1 MIASHVSHQANPA
14 DDRLL
19 ASFLTL
25 GFVSVATYA
34 VLHHELGPAT
44 MQALNLVIAIAG
56 IYVFT
61 RYSPFTPLQKALFT
75 LGYFPA
81 YQYTAVSQ
89 NYAMGMLG
97 VWACCALAARRPVN
111 ILALAVIIGLL
122 AQVSI
127 FGWIIGF
134 ALAVALLGDRLRR
147 PDPTDA
153 VAPGGRPW
161 VPALVCAAA
170 LTVALVVAW
179 RAAHGANPTRWY
191 FDLEQDRLLHIAQTV
206 PVALLPFR
214 DAGYEGWPVYARAR
228 ESLPLVFGI
237 VAWGFAALTAI
248 GLLGRRRALVFY
260 GLATGGLLGFFY
272 LKWLGGVNYSGHLY
286 VVLVAAMWLGRS
298 QPAPDREGPVVR
310 RAWALAGGAGLTV
323 LLLAQAVAG
332 LEAIAMSAPPR

>member
-1 MIASHVSHQANPA
+1 MAAPYVSTQPNAA

-19 ASFLTL
+19 AGFLTL

-34 VLHHELGPAT
+34 VLHHDLAPAS
-44 MQALNLVIAIAG
+44 MEALNLVIAIAG
-56 IYVFT
+56 IYIFT

-97 VWACCALAARRPVN
+97 VWACCALAARRPVRM
-111 ILALAVIIGLL
+111 LALAVIIGLL

-127 FGWIIGF
+127 FGWIIGL
-134 ALAVALLGDRLRR
+134 ALAVALLGDQLRR

-161 VPALVCAAA
+161 VPVAVCAAA
-170 LTVALVVAW
+170 LAVALVVAW
-179 RAAHGANPTRWY
+179 PAAHGAHPTRWY
-191 FDLEQDRLLHIAQTV
+191 FDLEQDRLLDIAETI

-214 DAGYEGWPVYARAR
+214 DAGYERWPAYARAR
-228 ESLPLVFGI
+228 ESLPLVFGV

-260 GLATGGLLGFFY
+260 GLATGGLLAFFY

-286 VVLVAAMWLGRS
+286 VVLVAAIWLGRS

-332 LEAIAMSAPPR
+332 LEAIALSPLPR